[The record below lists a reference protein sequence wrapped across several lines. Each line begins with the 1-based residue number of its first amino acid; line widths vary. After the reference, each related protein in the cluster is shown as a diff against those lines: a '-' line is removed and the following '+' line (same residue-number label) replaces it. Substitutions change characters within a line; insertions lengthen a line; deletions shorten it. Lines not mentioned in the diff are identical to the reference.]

1 MLSKS
6 VLVKSNGAFD
16 VLSDLHEIES
26 GTRFGLEPEVQSEML
41 NPGEFIPMIPRDGAG
56 VFLRTMS
63 VSFCAGISPKR
74 LVPSSRDK

>member
-1 MLSKS
+1 MFNKS
-6 VLVKSNGAFD
+6 VLVKPNGAFV
-16 VLSDLHEIES
+16 VLNDLHEIES
-26 GTRFGLEPEVQSEML
+26 GTRPAFDPEVQSETL
-41 NPGEFIPMIPRDGAG
+41 NPGEFIPMIPREGAG